1 MRVRP
6 VTELQELQKCL
17 ELQREAFGWADIDL
31 LPRRF
36 LVVLGHIGG
45 LVLGAYD
52 TDRLVAFLNAVPG
65 IRGRMPYWHS
75 HMLAVSKDYWN
86 SGVGTQLKLAQR
98 DEGLKRGLRL
108 IEWTFDPLESKNAY
122 LNIAK
127 LGVIVRRFYPNHY
140 GETTGVRQHGMDS
153 DRVIAEWWI
162 DDGELVSD
170 HPGRSLQSRPPL
182 LYQEGSDVRRVAI
195 PADIQ
200 SFKKQSLESA
210 REIQKRVREQFL
222 QNIADDYFV
231 ADFKRGDEWSEYI
244 FIPGASR
251 VHKTD

>member
-1 MRVRP
+1 MKVRP
-6 VTELQELQKCL
+6 VTELEELEKCL
-17 ELQREAFGWADIDL
+17 DLQREAFGWADIDL

-52 TDRLVAFLNAVPG
+52 DERLVAFLNAVPG

-127 LGVIVRRFYPNHY
+127 LGVIIRRFYPNHY
-140 GETTGVRQHGMDS
+140 GETTGVRQRGMDS

-162 DDGELVSD
+162 DGPRVSVN
-170 HPGRSLQSRPPL
+170 P
-182 LYQEGSDVRRVAI
+182 EVRRVAI

-200 SFKKQSLESA
+200 SLKKQSLESA
-210 REIQKRVREQFL
+210 RDIQKRVREQFL

-244 FIPGASR
+244 FTPGASR